1 MKIRSEI
8 FEIPGAPLEGVNPLP
23 SFRSRN
29 PVSSSTTDR
38 FPAKLKETLG
48 RDIKVLHYLMQ
59 DRYSRKRLPLKLK
72 SFVLENKYLKARFL
86 PEYGGRQYSLID

>member
-1 MKIRSEI
+1 MKKKLRLWEETMKIRSEI

-29 PVSSSTTDR
+29 PVSSSTTER

-48 RDIKVLHYLMQ
+48 RDIKVLPYLMQ
-59 DRYSRKRLPLKLK
+59 DRYSRKHLPLKLK
-72 SFVLENKYLKARFL
+72 SFVLDTN
-86 PEYGGRQYSLID
+86 I